1 VAAFQSGFSMGAALY
16 QQAQANKERDEQRKA
31 QEEERKLRM
40 EQLRLG
46 LDTQRAAVARDQERA
61 ALLRGMR
68 DFATGVDPAATSTAL
83 NADFDRALA
92 ASDAAV
98 KAENAAR
105 VQGVAP
111 EAAPA
116 TPAIPAVRGGSN
128 MANEAALTVR
138 NAVDPTAPEYRQ
150 GMNRRMLDLALFDGN
165 TQAAQTL
172 QTEGRKMADDDLV
185 AAKVKEYKGTD
196 EQIGATAQ
204 WLNETSKRITMGDP
218 DKNGL
223 VRVSVVGPD
232 RRAEFLKLSRADQA
246 RLYAAGHLLE
256 RNPEQALQM
265 MAGINKTLA
274 EAVAAENNLTSLLAG
289 NTNDVASKGQSMTL
303 ARNADSR
310 AGAAVTDART
320 ERTRTQEEAKA
331 KADAAVALY
340 KEQNPNATPAQLEA
354 VRRGVMPTAE
364 KVQSDFKPDAFG
376 AGGTVVQREPDGS
389 LTVTRVDQQGKAA
402 PAVRVPRP
410 GAQAAAAGRPG
421 AQRPQSTPGAQRP
434 QQRPNASATQTPVD
448 KRVVGQVYDSPRGP
462 VIWRGT
468 GWELVN
474 KPTP

>member
-1 VAAFQSGFSMGAALY
+1 MAAFQSGFSMGAALY

-46 LDTQRAAVARDQERA
+46 LDTQRAAVTRDQERA

-105 VQGVAP
+105 VQGIAP

-116 TPAIPAVRGGSN
+116 MPAMPAVRGGSN
-128 MANEAALTVR
+128 AANEAALTVR

-204 WLNETSKRITMGDP
+204 WLNETSKRITMGNP

-364 KVQSDFKPDAFG
+364 KVQSDFKPDPMG
-376 AGGTVVQREPDGS
+376 AGGGTVVQREPDGS
-389 LTVTRVDQQGKAA
+389 LTVTRVDQQGKTA

-410 GAQAAAAGRPG
+410 GAQAAAAGQPG

-434 QQRPNASATQTPVD
+434 ELTPAHIRALVSNPHRAAEFDAKFGPGTAERILATH
-448 KRVVGQVYDSPRGP
+448 SPQGS
-462 VIWRGT
+462 W
-468 GWELVN
+468 
-474 KPTP
+474 

>member
-1 VAAFQSGFSMGAALY
+1 MAAFQSGFSMGAALY

-46 LDTQRAAVARDQERA
+46 LDTQRAAVTREQERA

-83 NADFDRALA
+83 NADFDQALA

-116 TPAIPAVRGGSN
+116 MPAVRGGSN
-128 MANEAALTVR
+128 AANEAALTVR

-196 EQIGATAQ
+196 EQIGATAM
-204 WLNETSKRITMGDP
+204 WLNETSKRITMGDA

-320 ERTRTQEEAKA
+320 ERDRVQKEAQA
-331 KADAAVALY
+331 RADAAVALY

-364 KVQSDFKPDAFG
+364 KVQSDFKPDAIG

-389 LTVTRVDQQGKAA
+389 LTVTRVDQQGKTA

-410 GAQAAAAGRPG
+410 GAQAAQP
-421 AQRPQSTPGAQRP
+421 
-434 QQRPNASATQTPVD
+434 RPNASAALPPVD

-474 KPTP
+474 KPAP

>member
-1 VAAFQSGFSMGAALY
+1 MAAFQSGFSMGAALY

-46 LDTQRAAVARDQERA
+46 LDTQRAAVTREQERA

-83 NADFDRALA
+83 NADFDKALA

-105 VQGVAP
+105 AQGVAP

-116 TPAIPAVRGGSN
+116 MPAVRGGSN
-128 MANEAALTVR
+128 AANEAALTVR
-138 NAVDPTAPEYRQ
+138 TAVDPTAPEYRQ

-172 QTEGRKMADDDLV
+172 QAEGRKMADDDLV

-196 EQIGATAQ
+196 EQIGATAM

-256 RNPEQALQM
+256 RNPELALQM

-274 EAVAAENNLTSLLAG
+274 EAVASENNLTSLLAG
-289 NTNDVASKGQSMTL
+289 NTNDVASKGHSMTL

-364 KVQSDFKPDAFG
+364 KVQADFKPDAIG

-389 LTVTRVDQQGKAA
+389 LTVTRVDQQGKTA

-410 GAQAAAAGRPG
+410 AAPPAAAAGQPG
-421 AQRPQSTPGAQRP
+421 AQRSQPTPAHIRALVANPQRAAEFDAKFGPGAAKQILATHSP
-434 QQRPNASATQTPVD
+434 QGS
-448 KRVVGQVYDSPRGP
+448 
-462 VIWRGT
+462 W
-468 GWELVN
+468 
-474 KPTP
+474 